1 MKRMNKTLFF
11 FGIIILISSC
21 KSTKIEN
28 KKIVNLSAKNIIKEN
43 KKNGFDKSSIRA
55 SLFVKYQHGK
65 NSLPN
70 LKTSLRIAK
79 DSVIWLSFSKLGFPI
94 AKALITPTEI
104 KFYEKISRTYF
115 VGDYELIS
123 NWLGTSFDFEMIQN
137 LFFGEALVDLNNEKF
152 KASVQDGTYVL
163 TPKRQ
168 NELFDIF
175 FWIDPQTF
183 KLSKEEINHGGKDQ
197 KLTIIYKDFDKFNE
211 SLFPKGFVIKA
222 VDKKRKTN
230 IDVNYKNVI
239 FDSPLR
245 FPFKIPHGYSNIELK

>member
-1 MKRMNKTLFF
+1 MKKILFF
-11 FGIIILISSC
+11 FGIIILITSC
-21 KSTKIEN
+21 KSTKIAN
-28 KKIVNLSAKNIIKEN
+28 KEIVNLSAKKIIKKN
-43 KKNGFDKSSIRA
+43 KKVEFDKTSIRA
-55 SLFVKYQHGK
+55 NLYVKYRGK
-65 NSLPN
+65 SNFPN

-94 AKALITPTEI
+94 AKALITPNEI
-104 KFYEKISRTYF
+104 KFYEKISKTYF
-115 VGDYELIS
+115 VGNYELIS

-152 KASVQDGTYVL
+152 KASIQDGTYVL
-163 TPKRQ
+163 TPKKQ
-168 NELFDIF
+168 NSFFEIF
-175 FWIDPQTF
+175 FWIDPYTF

-197 KLTIIYKDFDKFNE
+197 KLTIIYKDFNKFNE

-239 FDSPLR
+239 FDSSLR
-245 FPFKIPHGYSNIELK
+245 FPFKIPHGYSNTELK

>member
-1 MKRMNKTLFF
+1 MMKKILFY
-11 FGIIILISSC
+11 FGLIILITSC

-28 KKIVNLSAKNIIKEN
+28 KNIANLSPKNIIKQN
-43 KKNGFDKSSIRA
+43 KKVGFDKSSIRA
-55 SLFVKYQHGK
+55 SLYVRYHGK
-65 NSLPN
+65 NNLPN

-94 AKALITPTEI
+94 AKALITPNEI
-104 KFYEKISRTYF
+104 KFYEKISKTYF
-115 VGDYELIS
+115 VGNYELIS

-137 LFFGEALVDLNNEKF
+137 LFFGEALVDLNKKKF
-152 KASVQDGTYVL
+152 KADIQDGKYIL
-163 TPKRQ
+163 TPKKQ
-168 NELFDIF
+168 NALFDIF
-175 FWIDPQTF
+175 FWIDPHTF
-183 KLSKEEINHGGKDQ
+183 KLSKEEINQAGKDQ
-197 KLTIIYKDFDKFNE
+197 KFTIIYKDFDKFNE